1 MGVVILGDELRRLA
15 NRVYNGERI
24 GRERIGRERPVRGR
38 PVRGRPV
45 RERPVRERIGRE
57 RPVRGRPV
65 IERRVIEIR
74 KREEKGIYVEKSLD
88 LLRGCS
94 AGVLRIIYDE
104 FPLVFNIKYTSEKLN
119 FIALNYPTKDIEN
132 AIIRAEDK
140 LKEKRLERERLERE
154 RLERERL
161 ERERLE
167 RERLEREE
175 KGIYV
180 DKSLD
185 LLGGCSTEVIRV
197 LYDKFDVSDIKQD
210 PEKLNYIALNY
221 PTQDIENAIIRA
233 EDQIKRE
240 HILPYIIGVII
251 ILILVL
257 IFLSML

>member
-15 NRVYNGERI
+15 NRVYNG
-24 GRERIGRERPVRGR
+24 ERIGRERPVRGR

-65 IERRVIEIR
+65 RERPVRGRPVRERRVIEIR

-94 AGVLRIIYDE
+94 AGVIRIIYDE

-132 AIIRAEDK
+132 AIIRAEEQIK
-140 LKEKRLERERLERE
+140 RERLERE

>member
-15 NRVYNGERI
+15 NRVYNGERIGKRI

-132 AIIRAEDK
+132 AIIRAEEQIK
-140 LKEKRLERERLERE
+140 RE

>member
-1 MGVVILGDELRRLA
+1 MGDELRRLA

-24 GRERIGRERPVRGR
+24 G
-38 PVRGRPV
+38 
-45 RERPVRERIGRE
+45 RERIGRE

-132 AIIRAEDK
+132 AIIRAED
-140 LKEKRLERERLERE
+140 
-154 RLERERL
+154 
-161 ERERLE
+161 
-167 RERLEREE
+167 
-175 KGIYV
+175 
-180 DKSLD
+180 
-185 LLGGCSTEVIRV
+185 
-197 LYDKFDVSDIKQD
+197 
-210 PEKLNYIALNY
+210 
-221 PTQDIENAIIRA
+221 
-233 EDQIKRE
+233 QIKRE

-251 ILILVL
+251 ILILLL

>member
-1 MGVVILGDELRRLA
+1 MGDELRRLA

-24 GRERIGRERPVRGR
+24 GRER

-45 RERPVRERIGRE
+45 RERPVRG
-57 RPVRGRPV
+57 RPVR
-65 IERRVIEIR
+65 ERRVIEIR

-132 AIIRAEDK
+132 AILGQRNK
-140 LKEKRLERERLERE
+140 LKEK

-221 PTQDIENAIIRA
+221 PTQDIENVIIRA

>member
-1 MGVVILGDELRRLA
+1 MGDELRRLA
-15 NRVYNGERI
+15 NRVYNGERF
-24 GRERIGRERPVRGR
+24 GRE
-38 PVRGRPV
+38 RPV
-45 RERPVRERIGRE
+45 RERPVRER
-57 RPVRGRPV
+57 PVR
-65 IERRVIEIR
+65 ERRVIEIR

-132 AIIRAEDK
+132 AIIRAEEQIK
-140 LKEKRLERERLERE
+140 RERLERE

-185 LLGGCSTEVIRV
+185 LLGGCSTEVIMV
-197 LYDKFDVSDIKQD
+197 LYDKFDVSDIKQG

-221 PTQDIENAIIRA
+221 PTQDIENEIIRA

-240 HILPYIIGVII
+240 HMLPYIIGVII
-251 ILILVL
+251 ILILLL

>member
-1 MGVVILGDELRRLA
+1 MGDELRRLA

-24 GRERIGRERPVRGR
+24 GRERPVRGR
-38 PVRGRPV
+38 PVR
-45 RERPVRERIGRE
+45 
-57 RPVRGRPV
+57 
-65 IERRVIEIR
+65 ERRVIEIR

-132 AIIRAEDK
+132 AILGQRNK
-140 LKEKRLERERLERE
+140 LKEK
-154 RLERERL
+154 
-161 ERERLE
+161 RLE

-221 PTQDIENAIIRA
+221 PTQDIENVIIRA

>member
-1 MGVVILGDELRRLA
+1 MGDELRRLA
-15 NRVYNGERI
+15 NRVYNGERF
-24 GRERIGRERPVRGR
+24 GRE
-38 PVRGRPV
+38 RPV

-57 RPVRGRPV
+57 RPVRGRPVRGRPV

-132 AIIRAEDK
+132 AIIRAEEQIK
-140 LKEKRLERERLERE
+140 RE

-185 LLGGCSTEVIRV
+185 LLGGCSTEVIMV

-210 PEKLNYIALNY
+210 SEKLNYIALNY
-221 PTQDIENAIIRA
+221 PTQDIENEIIRA

-240 HILPYIIGVII
+240 HMLPYIIGVII
-251 ILILVL
+251 ILILLL

>member
-24 GRERIGRERPVRGR
+24 GRER

-132 AIIRAEDK
+132 AIIRAEEQIK
-140 LKEKRLERERLERE
+140 
-154 RLERERL
+154 
-161 ERERLE
+161 RERLE

>member
-132 AIIRAEDK
+132 AIIRAEEQIK
-140 LKEKRLERERLERE
+140 
-154 RLERERL
+154 
-161 ERERLE
+161 RERLE

>member
-38 PVRGRPV
+38 PVRG
-45 RERPVRERIGRE
+45 RPVRERIGRE

-132 AIIRAEDK
+132 AIIRAEEQIK
-140 LKEKRLERERLERE
+140 
-154 RLERERL
+154 
-161 ERERLE
+161 RERLE

>member
-132 AIIRAEDK
+132 AILGQRNK
-140 LKEKRLERERLERE
+140 LKEKRLERE

-221 PTQDIENAIIRA
+221 PTQDIENVIIRA

>member
-1 MGVVILGDELRRLA
+1 MGDELRRLA

-24 GRERIGRERPVRGR
+24 GRERPVRGR
-38 PVRGRPV
+38 PVR
-45 RERPVRERIGRE
+45 
-57 RPVRGRPV
+57 
-65 IERRVIEIR
+65 ERRVIEIR

-132 AIIRAEDK
+132 AIIRAEEQIK
-140 LKEKRLERERLERE
+140 RERLERE

-210 PEKLNYIALNY
+210 SEKLNYIALNY
-221 PTQDIENAIIRA
+221 PTQDIENEIIRA

-240 HILPYIIGVII
+240 HMLPYIIGVII

>member
-132 AIIRAEDK
+132 AIIRAEEQIK
-140 LKEKRLERERLERE
+140 RERLERE

-197 LYDKFDVSDIKQD
+197 LYDKFDVSDIKED

>member
-1 MGVVILGDELRRLA
+1 MGDELRRLA
-15 NRVYNGERI
+15 NRVYNGERF
-24 GRERIGRERPVRGR
+24 GRE
-38 PVRGRPV
+38 RPV
-45 RERPVRERIGRE
+45 RERPVR
-57 RPVRGRPV
+57 
-65 IERRVIEIR
+65 ERRVIEIR

-132 AIIRAEDK
+132 AIIRAEEQIK
-140 LKEKRLERERLERE
+140 RERLERE

-210 PEKLNYIALNY
+210 SEKLNYIALNY
-221 PTQDIENAIIRA
+221 PTQDIENEIIRA

-240 HILPYIIGVII
+240 HMLPYIIGVII
-251 ILILVL
+251 ILILLL

>member
-1 MGVVILGDELRRLA
+1 MGDELRRLA
-15 NRVYNGERI
+15 NRVYNGERF
-24 GRERIGRERPVRGR
+24 GRE
-38 PVRGRPV
+38 RPV
-45 RERPVRERIGRE
+45 RERPVRER
-57 RPVRGRPV
+57 PVR
-65 IERRVIEIR
+65 ERRVIEIR

-132 AIIRAEDK
+132 AIIRAEEQIK
-140 LKEKRLERERLERE
+140 RE

-185 LLGGCSTEVIRV
+185 LLGGCSTEVIMV

-210 PEKLNYIALNY
+210 SEKLNYIALNY
-221 PTQDIENAIIRA
+221 PTQDIENEIIRA

-240 HILPYIIGVII
+240 HMLPYIIGVII
-251 ILILVL
+251 ILILLL

>member
-1 MGVVILGDELRRLA
+1 MGDELRRLA

-24 GRERIGRERPVRGR
+24 GRER

-65 IERRVIEIR
+65 RERRVIEIR

-132 AIIRAEDK
+132 AILGQRNK
-140 LKEKRLERERLERE
+140 LKEK
-154 RLERERL
+154 
-161 ERERLE
+161 
-167 RERLEREE
+167 RLEREE

-185 LLGGCSTEVIRV
+185 LLGGCSTEVIMV
-197 LYDKFDVSDIKQD
+197 LYDKFDVSDIKQG

-221 PTQDIENAIIRA
+221 PTQDIENEIIRA

-240 HILPYIIGVII
+240 HMLPYIIGVII
-251 ILILVL
+251 ILILLL

>member
-1 MGVVILGDELRRLA
+1 MGDELRRLA
-15 NRVYNGERI
+15 NRVYNGERF
-24 GRERIGRERPVRGR
+24 GRE
-38 PVRGRPV
+38 RPV
-45 RERPVRERIGRE
+45 RERPVR
-57 RPVRGRPV
+57 
-65 IERRVIEIR
+65 ERRVIEIR

-104 FPLVFNIKYTSEKLN
+104 FPLVFIIKYTSEKLN

-132 AIIRAEDK
+132 AIIRAEEQIK
-140 LKEKRLERERLERE
+140 RE

-185 LLGGCSTEVIRV
+185 LLGGCSTEVIMV

-210 PEKLNYIALNY
+210 SEKLNYIALNY
-221 PTQDIENAIIRA
+221 PTQDIENEIIRA
-233 EDQIKRE
+233 EDLIKRE
-240 HILPYIIGVII
+240 HMLPYIIGVII
-251 ILILVL
+251 ILILLL

>member
-132 AIIRAEDK
+132 AILGQRNK
-140 LKEKRLERERLERE
+140 LKEK
-154 RLERERL
+154 
-161 ERERLE
+161 RLE

-221 PTQDIENAIIRA
+221 PTQDIENVIIRA

>member
-1 MGVVILGDELRRLA
+1 MGDELRRLA
-15 NRVYNGERI
+15 NRVYNGERF
-24 GRERIGRERPVRGR
+24 GRERPVKE
-38 PVRGRPV
+38 RPV
-45 RERPVRERIGRE
+45 RERPVR
-57 RPVRGRPV
+57 
-65 IERRVIEIR
+65 ERRVIEIR

-132 AIIRAEDK
+132 AIIRAEEQIK
-140 LKEKRLERERLERE
+140 RERLERE

>member
-15 NRVYNGERI
+15 NRVYNGERF
-24 GRERIGRERPVRGR
+24 GRE
-38 PVRGRPV
+38 RPV
-45 RERPVRERIGRE
+45 RERPVR
-57 RPVRGRPV
+57 
-65 IERRVIEIR
+65 ERRVIEIR

-132 AIIRAEDK
+132 AIIRAED
-140 LKEKRLERERLERE
+140 
-154 RLERERL
+154 
-161 ERERLE
+161 
-167 RERLEREE
+167 
-175 KGIYV
+175 
-180 DKSLD
+180 
-185 LLGGCSTEVIRV
+185 
-197 LYDKFDVSDIKQD
+197 
-210 PEKLNYIALNY
+210 
-221 PTQDIENAIIRA
+221 
-233 EDQIKRE
+233 QIKRE

>member
-1 MGVVILGDELRRLA
+1 MGDELRRLA
-15 NRVYNGERI
+15 NRVYNGERF
-24 GRERIGRERPVRGR
+24 GRERPVKER
-38 PVRGRPV
+38 PVRERPVKERPV
-45 RERPVRERIGRE
+45 RERPVR
-57 RPVRGRPV
+57 
-65 IERRVIEIR
+65 ERRVIEIR

-132 AIIRAEDK
+132 AIIRAEEQIK
-140 LKEKRLERERLERE
+140 RERLERE

>member
-24 GRERIGRERPVRGR
+24 G
-38 PVRGRPV
+38 
-45 RERPVRERIGRE
+45 RERIGRE

-132 AIIRAEDK
+132 AIIRAEEQIK
-140 LKEKRLERERLERE
+140 RERLERE

>member
-15 NRVYNGERI
+15 NWVYNGERI
-24 GRERIGRERPVRGR
+24 G
-38 PVRGRPV
+38 
-45 RERPVRERIGRE
+45 RERIGRE

-132 AIIRAEDK
+132 AIIRAEEQIK
-140 LKEKRLERERLERE
+140 RERLERE

>member
-1 MGVVILGDELRRLA
+1 MGDELRRLA

-24 GRERIGRERPVRGR
+24 GRER

-65 IERRVIEIR
+65 RERRVIEIR

-132 AIIRAEDK
+132 AILGQRNK
-140 LKEKRLERERLERE
+140 LKEKRLERERLERERLERE

-185 LLGGCSTEVIRV
+185 LLGGCSTEVIMV
-197 LYDKFDVSDIKQD
+197 LYDKFDVSDIKQG

-221 PTQDIENAIIRA
+221 PTQDIENEIIRA

-240 HILPYIIGVII
+240 HMLPYIIGVII
-251 ILILVL
+251 ILILLL

>member
-1 MGVVILGDELRRLA
+1 MGDELRRLA
-15 NRVYNGERI
+15 NRVYNGERF
-24 GRERIGRERPVRGR
+24 GRE
-38 PVRGRPV
+38 RPV
-45 RERPVRERIGRE
+45 RERPVRERPVRE
-57 RPVRGRPV
+57 RPVR
-65 IERRVIEIR
+65 ERRVIEIR

-132 AIIRAEDK
+132 AIIRAEEQIK
-140 LKEKRLERERLERE
+140 RE

-180 DKSLD
+180 DKSRD
-185 LLGGCSTEVIRV
+185 LLGGCSTEVIMV

-210 PEKLNYIALNY
+210 SEKLNYIALNY
-221 PTQDIENAIIRA
+221 PTQDIENEIIRA

-240 HILPYIIGVII
+240 HMLPYIIGVII
-251 ILILVL
+251 ILILLL

>member
-1 MGVVILGDELRRLA
+1 M
-15 NRVYNGERI
+15 
-24 GRERIGRERPVRGR
+24 
-38 PVRGRPV
+38 
-45 RERPVRERIGRE
+45 
-57 RPVRGRPV
+57 
-65 IERRVIEIR
+65 
-74 KREEKGIYVEKSLD
+74 
-88 LLRGCS
+88 LRGCS

-132 AIIRAEDK
+132 EIIRAEEQIK
-140 LKEKRLERERLERE
+140 RE

-233 EDQIKRE
+233 EGQIKRE

>member
-132 AIIRAEDK
+132 AIIRAEEQIK
-140 LKEKRLERERLERE
+140 RERLERE

>member
-1 MGVVILGDELRRLA
+1 MGDELRRLA
-15 NRVYNGERI
+15 NRVYNGERF
-24 GRERIGRERPVRGR
+24 GRE
-38 PVRGRPV
+38 RPV
-45 RERPVRERIGRE
+45 RERPVR
-57 RPVRGRPV
+57 
-65 IERRVIEIR
+65 ERRVIEIR

-132 AIIRAEDK
+132 AIIRAEEQIK
-140 LKEKRLERERLERE
+140 
-154 RLERERL
+154 
-161 ERERLE
+161 RERLE

-185 LLGGCSTEVIRV
+185 LLGGCSTEVIMV

-210 PEKLNYIALNY
+210 SEKLNYIALNY
-221 PTQDIENAIIRA
+221 PTQDIENEIIRA

-240 HILPYIIGVII
+240 HMLPYIIGVII
-251 ILILVL
+251 ILILLL

>member
-1 MGVVILGDELRRLA
+1 MGDELRRLA

-24 GRERIGRERPVRGR
+24 GRERPVRGR
-38 PVRGRPV
+38 PVR
-45 RERPVRERIGRE
+45 
-57 RPVRGRPV
+57 
-65 IERRVIEIR
+65 ERRVIEIR

-132 AIIRAEDK
+132 AILGQRNK
-140 LKEKRLERERLERE
+140 LKEKRLERE

-221 PTQDIENAIIRA
+221 PTQDIENVIIRA

>member
-1 MGVVILGDELRRLA
+1 MGDELRRLA

-24 GRERIGRERPVRGR
+24 GRERPVRGR
-38 PVRGRPV
+38 PVRERPV

-65 IERRVIEIR
+65 RERRVIEIR

-132 AIIRAEDK
+132 AILGQRNK
-140 LKEKRLERERLERE
+140 LKEK
-154 RLERERL
+154 
-161 ERERLE
+161 RLE

-185 LLGGCSTEVIRV
+185 LLGGCSTEVIMV

-210 PEKLNYIALNY
+210 SEKLNYIALNY
-221 PTQDIENAIIRA
+221 PTQDIENEIIRA
-233 EDQIKRE
+233 EDQIKTE
-240 HILPYIIGVII
+240 HMLPYIIGVII
-251 ILILVL
+251 ILILLL

>member
-1 MGVVILGDELRRLA
+1 MGDELRRLA
-15 NRVYNGERI
+15 NRAYNGERF
-24 GRERIGRERPVRGR
+24 GRE
-38 PVRGRPV
+38 RPV
-45 RERPVRERIGRE
+45 RERPVR
-57 RPVRGRPV
+57 
-65 IERRVIEIR
+65 ERRVIEIR

-132 AIIRAEDK
+132 AIIRAEEQIK
-140 LKEKRLERERLERE
+140 RERLERE

-210 PEKLNYIALNY
+210 SEKLNYIALNY

>member
-24 GRERIGRERPVRGR
+24 GRER

-45 RERPVRERIGRE
+45 RERPVRG
-57 RPVRGRPV
+57 RPVR
-65 IERRVIEIR
+65 ERRVIEIR

-132 AIIRAEDK
+132 AIIRAEEQIK
-140 LKEKRLERERLERE
+140 RERLERE

>member
-1 MGVVILGDELRRLA
+1 MGDELRRLA
-15 NRVYNGERI
+15 NRVYNGERF
-24 GRERIGRERPVRGR
+24 GRE
-38 PVRGRPV
+38 RPV
-45 RERPVRERIGRE
+45 RERPVR
-57 RPVRGRPV
+57 
-65 IERRVIEIR
+65 EIR

-132 AIIRAEDK
+132 AIIRAEEQIK
-140 LKEKRLERERLERE
+140 RE

-185 LLGGCSTEVIRV
+185 LLGGCSTEVIMV
-197 LYDKFDVSDIKQD
+197 LYDKFDVSDIKQG

-221 PTQDIENAIIRA
+221 PTQDIENEIIRA

-240 HILPYIIGVII
+240 HMLPYIIGVII
-251 ILILVL
+251 SLILLL

>member
-1 MGVVILGDELRRLA
+1 MGDELRRLA
-15 NRVYNGERI
+15 NRVYNGERF
-24 GRERIGRERPVRGR
+24 GRE
-38 PVRGRPV
+38 RPV
-45 RERPVRERIGRE
+45 RERPVR
-57 RPVRGRPV
+57 
-65 IERRVIEIR
+65 ERRVIEIR

-132 AIIRAEDK
+132 AIIRAEEQIK
-140 LKEKRLERERLERE
+140 RE

-185 LLGGCSTEVIRV
+185 LLGGCSTEVIMV

-210 PEKLNYIALNY
+210 SEKLNYIALNY
-221 PTQDIENAIIRA
+221 PTQDIENEIIRA

-240 HILPYIIGVII
+240 HMLPYIIGVII
-251 ILILVL
+251 ILILLL

>member
-1 MGVVILGDELRRLA
+1 MGDELRRLA
-15 NRVYNGERI
+15 NRVYNGERF
-24 GRERIGRERPVRGR
+24 GRE
-38 PVRGRPV
+38 RPV
-45 RERPVRERIGRE
+45 RERPVRERPVRE
-57 RPVRGRPV
+57 RPVR
-65 IERRVIEIR
+65 ERRVIEIR

-132 AIIRAEDK
+132 AIIRAEEQIK
-140 LKEKRLERERLERE
+140 RE

-185 LLGGCSTEVIRV
+185 LLGGCSTEVIMV

-210 PEKLNYIALNY
+210 SEKLNYIALNY
-221 PTQDIENAIIRA
+221 PTQDIENEIIRA

-240 HILPYIIGVII
+240 HMLPYIIGVII
-251 ILILVL
+251 ILILLL

>member
-24 GRERIGRERPVRGR
+24 GRER

-132 AIIRAEDK
+132 AIIRAEEQIK
-140 LKEKRLERERLERE
+140 RERLERE

>member
-1 MGVVILGDELRRLA
+1 MGDELRRLA
-15 NRVYNGERI
+15 NRVYYGERF
-24 GRERIGRERPVRGR
+24 GRE
-38 PVRGRPV
+38 RPV
-45 RERPVRERIGRE
+45 RERPVR
-57 RPVRGRPV
+57 
-65 IERRVIEIR
+65 ERRVIEIR

-132 AIIRAEDK
+132 AIIRAEEQIK
-140 LKEKRLERERLERE
+140 RE

-185 LLGGCSTEVIRV
+185 LLGGCSTEVIMV

-210 PEKLNYIALNY
+210 SEKLNYIALNY
-221 PTQDIENAIIRA
+221 PTQDIENEIIRA

-240 HILPYIIGVII
+240 HMLPYIIGVII
-251 ILILVL
+251 ILILLL

>member
-1 MGVVILGDELRRLA
+1 MGDELRRLA

-132 AIIRAEDK
+132 ALLEQRNK
-140 LKEKRLERERLERE
+140 LKEKGLKERDLKERDLK
-154 RLERERL
+154 
-161 ERERLE
+161 
-167 RERLEREE
+167 E
-175 KGIYV
+175 KGL
-180 DKSLD
+180 KERD
-185 LLGGCSTEVIRV
+185 LKEKKKEYMST
-197 LYDKFDVSDIKQD
+197 
-210 PEKLNYIALNY
+210 
-221 PTQDIENAIIRA
+221 RA
-233 EDQIKRE
+233 SIC
-240 HILPYIIGVII
+240 
-251 ILILVL
+251 
-257 IFLSML
+257 

>member
-1 MGVVILGDELRRLA
+1 MGDELRRLA

-24 GRERIGRERPVRGR
+24 G
-38 PVRGRPV
+38 
-45 RERPVRERIGRE
+45 RERIGRE

-132 AIIRAEDK
+132 AIIRAEEQIK
-140 LKEKRLERERLERE
+140 
-154 RLERERL
+154 
-161 ERERLE
+161 RERLE